1 MLQSMIKRACSGLP
15 ELESLSKLWY
25 CVTASFFAIGQSQRV
40 SIDVAP
46 AMPGIG
52 LHNMHDKYPHTAIQC
67 LTAIAQHH
75 GLQINPE
82 RLIDDY
88 ALRAEEPGDG
98 ALLRIAADIGLKAK
112 ADKLN
117 WSRLMAQGGVF
128 PLMAR
133 LLNGQMVIVVGA
145 RPGEN
150 GAEDQVAVLDPIT
163 PNASVVLQTRSA
175 FSAQWGG
182 AVFFVKRQHKLSD
195 PNQPFGLRWFIPE
208 ILQQRSAFRD
218 IFIAAV
224 AMQLL
229 AMASPIFFQ
238 LVIDKVLTH
247 QSITTLSVLAV
258 GIVLALLFDAA
269 FGFLRQTLTLA
280 ASNKIDMRLT
290 RRTFSHLLSLPID
303 FFETTSAGVVT
314 RHMQQLEKIRSFL
327 TGRLFFTALD
337 LISLAVFIPILF
349 AYSFK
354 LAMVVLAFA
363 IMIAGV
369 VMAMVPTFQ
378 RRLNALYAAEGQR
391 QAMLVETIHGM
402 RTVKALAI
410 EPGQRRIWDQ
420 RSAEAITMH
429 FRVGQISIAGNA
441 VTDFLGKLMPVTLIV
456 LGAQDVFDQTLSVG
470 ALIAF
475 QMLSGRVTGPLI
487 SIVGLV
493 NEYQE
498 TALSVRMLGE
508 VMNRAPEGRAGAN
521 GLRPILKGDISFD
534 EVTFRYPGA
543 QAMALNKA
551 SFTIETGTVVGIVG
565 RSGSGKTTLT
575 KLIQGLYNVQEGIV
589 RFDGLDAREIELSHL
604 RRQIGVVL
612 QENFLFRGTVRD
624 NLSAAKP
631 DASFEELVAAADAAG
646 ASEFIERMPMGYDTM
661 LEENASNLS
670 GGQKQRLSIARTLVA
685 KPRILILDEAA
696 SALDP
701 ESEAIFIHNL
711 SRIAVGRTVIMI
723 SHRLSTLVNA
733 DKIMVMHQ
741 GRLMDSGRHAELLTR
756 SETYQHLWNQQ
767 TSHL

>member
-1 MLQSMIKRACSGLP
+1 
-15 ELESLSKLWY
+15 
-25 CVTASFFAIGQSQRV
+25 
-40 SIDVAP
+40 
-46 AMPGIG
+46 
-52 LHNMHDKYPHTAIQC
+52 MHDKFPHTAIQC

-88 ALRAEEPGDG
+88 AMGAEEPGNG
-98 ALLRIAADIGLKAK
+98 LLLRIAADIGLKAK
-112 ADKLN
+112 LDTLS
-117 WSRLMAQGGVF
+117 WSRLLAQGGVF

-133 LLNGQMVIVVGA
+133 LNDGNMVIVVGV
-145 RPGEN
+145 RNGE
-150 GAEDQVAVLDPIT
+150 GDGDGQVALLNPIAE
-163 PNASVVLQTRSA
+163 NASVTLEPRADFCARWSGEVL
-175 FSAQWGG
+175 
-182 AVFFVKRQHKLSD
+182 FVKRQHKLSD

-208 ILQQRSAFRD
+208 ILKQKAAFRD

-224 AMQLL
+224 AMHLL
-229 AMASPIFFQ
+229 ALASPIFFQ

-247 QSITTLSVLAV
+247 QSQTTLWVLAV
-258 GIVLALLFDAA
+258 GIVLALMFDAT

-290 RRTFSHLLSLPID
+290 RRTFGHLLSLPID
-303 FFETTSAGVVT
+303 YFETTTAGVVT
-314 RHMQQLEKIRSFL
+314 RHMQQLEKIRTFL
-327 TGRLFFTALD
+327 TGRLFFTGLD
-337 LISLAVFIPILF
+337 LIALFVFLPILF
-349 AYSFK
+349 AYSLK
-354 LAMVVLAFA
+354 LALIVLLFA
-363 IMIAGV
+363 AMIAAV

-410 EPGQRRIWDQ
+410 EPSQRRIWDQ

-429 FRVGQISIAGNA
+429 FRVGQISIAGNS
-441 VTDFLGKLMPVTLIV
+441 VTDFLGKMLPVTLIV
-456 LGAQDVFDQTLSVG
+456 VGAQDVFDQTLSVG

-508 VMNRAPEGRAGAN
+508 VMNRAPEGRAGAG
-521 GLRPILKGDISFD
+521 GLRPILNGEIRFD
-534 EVTFRYPGA
+534 DVTFRYPGA
-543 QAMALNKA
+543 QAMALDKA
-551 SFTIETGTVVGIVG
+551 SFTIAPGTVVGIVG

-575 KLIQGLYNVQEGIV
+575 KLIQGLYGVQEGIV
-589 RFDGLDAREIELSHL
+589 RFDGIDAREIELSHL

-624 NLSAAKP
+624 NLTVTKP
-631 DASFEELVAAADAAG
+631 DASFEEILEAAAAAG
-646 ASEFIERMPMGYDTM
+646 ADEFIERLPMGYDTL
-661 LEENASNLS
+661 LEENAANLS
-670 GGQKQRLSIARTLVA
+670 GGQKQRLSIARSLLA

-701 ESEAIFIHNL
+701 ESEAIFIRNL
-711 SRIAVGRTVIMI
+711 SRIAVGRTVVMI

-733 DKIMVMHQ
+733 NTILVMQQ
-741 GRLMDSGRHAELLTR
+741 GRLMDSGRHSELLTR

>member
-1 MLQSMIKRACSGLP
+1 
-15 ELESLSKLWY
+15 
-25 CVTASFFAIGQSQRV
+25 
-40 SIDVAP
+40 
-46 AMPGIG
+46 
-52 LHNMHDKYPHTAIQC
+52 MHDKFPHTAIQC

-88 ALRAEEPGDG
+88 ALRAEEPGNG

-133 LLNGQMVIVVGA
+133 LADGNMIIVVGVKPA
-145 RPGEN
+145 DVVGHP
-150 GAEDQVAVLDPIT
+150 GAEDQVAVLNPA
-163 PNASVVLQTRSA
+163 NANATVVMVARGEFEKRWAGEVL
-175 FSAQWGG
+175 
-182 AVFFVKRQHKLSD
+182 FVKRQHKLGD

-208 ILQQRSAFRD
+208 ILKQKAAFRD
-218 IFIAAV
+218 IFIAAI
-224 AMQLL
+224 AMQML
-229 AMASPIFFQ
+229 ALASPIFFQ

-247 QSITTLSVLAV
+247 QSVTTLQVLAV
-258 GIVLALLFDAA
+258 GIIMALVFDAT

-290 RRTFSHLLSLPID
+290 RRVFGHLLSLPID

-337 LISLAVFIPILF
+337 VIALLVFVPVLF
-349 AYSFK
+349 SYSFK
-354 LAMVVLAFA
+354 LALIVLLFA
-363 IMIAGV
+363 AMIGGIV
-369 VMAMVPTFQ
+369 LAMVPTFQ

-391 QAMLVETIHGM
+391 QGMLVETIHGM

-410 EPGQRRIWDQ
+410 EPSQRRIWDQ

-441 VTDFLGKLMPVTLIV
+441 VTDFLGKLLPVTLIV
-456 LGAQDVFDQTLSVG
+456 VGAADVFDSTLSVG

-475 QMLSGRVTGPLI
+475 QMLAGRVTGPLI
-487 SIVGLV
+487 SLVGLV

-498 TALSVRMLGE
+498 TALSVKMLGE

-521 GLRPILKGDISFD
+521 GLRPVLEGEIRFD
-534 EVTFRYPGA
+534 DVTFRYPGA

-551 SFTIETGTVVGIVG
+551 SFTIEQGTVVGIVG

-575 KLIQGLYNVQEGIV
+575 KLIQGLYPVQEGIV
-589 RFDGLDAREIELSHL
+589 RFDGVDAREIELSHL

-612 QENFLFRGTVRD
+612 QENFLFRGTVRE
-624 NLSAAKP
+624 NLSVTKP
-631 DASFEELVAAADAAG
+631 DATFEELVAAAVAAG
-646 ASEFIERMPMGYDTM
+646 ADEFIERLPMGYDTV

-685 KPRILILDEAA
+685 RPRILILDEAA

-701 ESEAIFIHNL
+701 ESEAIFIGNL
-711 SRIAVGRTVIMI
+711 SKIAVGRTVVMI

-733 DKIMVMHQ
+733 DKIMVMQQ
-741 GRLMDSGRHAELLTR
+741 GSLMDAGRHEELLTR

>member
-1 MLQSMIKRACSGLP
+1 
-15 ELESLSKLWY
+15 
-25 CVTASFFAIGQSQRV
+25 
-40 SIDVAP
+40 
-46 AMPGIG
+46 
-52 LHNMHDKYPHTAIQC
+52 MHDKFPHTAIQC

-98 ALLRIAADIGLKAK
+98 ALLRIASDIGLKAK
-112 ADKLN
+112 ADKLT

-133 LLNGQMVIVVGA
+133 LIDGNMIIVVGVKPA
-145 RPGEN
+145 DAVGHP
-150 GAEDQVAVLDPIT
+150 GAEDQVAVLNPA
-163 PNASVVLQTRSA
+163 NANATVVMVARGEFEKRWAGDVL
-175 FSAQWGG
+175 FI
-182 AVFFVKRQHKLSD
+182 KRQHKLTD

-208 ILQQRSAFRD
+208 ILKQKAAFRD
-218 IFIAAV
+218 IFIAAI

-229 AMASPIFFQ
+229 ALASPIFFQ

-247 QSITTLSVLAV
+247 QSVTTLQVLAV
-258 GIVLALLFDAA
+258 GIIMALVFDAT

-290 RRTFSHLLSLPID
+290 RRVFAHLLSLPID

-337 LISLAVFIPILF
+337 LIALLVFVPILF
-349 AYSFK
+349 SYSFK
-354 LAMVVLAFA
+354 LAMIVLLFAAMIGGVVL
-363 IMIAGV
+363 
-369 VMAMVPTFQ
+369 AMVPTFQ
-378 RRLNALYAAEGQR
+378 RRLNALYSAEGQR
-391 QAMLVETIHGM
+391 QGMLVETIHGM

-410 EPGQRRIWDQ
+410 EPSQRRIWDQ

-441 VTDFLGKLMPVTLIV
+441 VTDFLGKLLPVTLIV
-456 LGAQDVFDQTLSVG
+456 VGAADVFDQTLSVG
-470 ALIAF
+470 GLIAF
-475 QMLSGRVTGPLI
+475 QMLAGRVTGPLI
-487 SIVGLV
+487 SLVGLV

-498 TALSVRMLGE
+498 TALSVKMLGE

-521 GLRPILKGDISFD
+521 GLRPVLDGEIKFD
-534 EVTFRYPGA
+534 AVTFRYPGA

-551 SFTIETGTVVGIVG
+551 SFTIEQGTVVGIVG

-575 KLIQGLYNVQEGIV
+575 KLIQGLYPVQEGIV
-589 RFDGLDAREIELSHL
+589 RFDGIDAREIELSHL

-612 QENFLFRGTVRD
+612 QENFLFRGTVRE
-624 NLSAAKP
+624 NLSVTKP
-631 DASFEELVAAADAAG
+631 DATFEELVEAAVAAG
-646 ASEFIERMPMGYDTM
+646 ADEFIERLPMGYDTV

-685 KPRILILDEAA
+685 RPRILILDEAA

-701 ESEAIFIHNL
+701 ESEAIFISNL
-711 SRIAVGRTVIMI
+711 SRIAVGRTVVMI

-733 DKIMVMHQ
+733 DKIMVMQQ
-741 GRLMDSGRHAELLTR
+741 GSLMDAGRHEELLTR